1 MVQGLQV
8 YATIPG
14 CKSNCLRIA
23 EAMVIHDQ
31 EAGFSEAV

>member
-14 CKSNCLRIA
+14 CKSNCLRIS
-23 EAMVIHDQ
+23 EAMVIHD
-31 EAGFSEAV
+31 EETGFWESV